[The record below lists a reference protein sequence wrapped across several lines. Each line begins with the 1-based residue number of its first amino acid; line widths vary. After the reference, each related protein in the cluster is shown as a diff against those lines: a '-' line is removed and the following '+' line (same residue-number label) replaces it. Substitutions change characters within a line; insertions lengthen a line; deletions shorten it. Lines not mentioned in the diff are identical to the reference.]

1 MYDQAIGW
9 GVTKCVCALRV
20 KFETIVLESQFDIF
34 VPVSGLNIIKNENDR
49 SMVTN
54 DKMTTSHLPASVSFC
69 PAIMS
74 DSQQK

>member
-20 KFETIVLESQFDIF
+20 KLETIVLESQFDIF

-49 SMVTN
+49 SMVMN
-54 DKMTTSHLPASVSFC
+54 D
-69 PAIMS
+69 
-74 DSQQK
+74 QG